1 MFGLGMAVGLMPRG
15 GGAADDPPP
24 ISVDAEADKSAVT
37 VGDLLTFSVTLRSDP
52 DIRPASLDFSGYF
65 KGFDLV
71 DSGTTEPERVEGQVQ
86 VIYWYRLRADQ
97 VGAHTIPSVPVTFT
111 APDPQRSDETIEGQI
126 LTPEVAIEVKSI
138 LYLQGEPTDI
148 RDIKSLLPISGGWI
162 NSFLFALALL
172 LVGLGLW
179 FWRRGRSKPSAVPA
193 PPAASLRPHELA
205 LKELRALNAKGWIE
219 QGRVREYYFE
229 LSEIFRRYLG
239 NRYAFPAIDWTTEEI
254 LQWLNRLPEANTQVR
269 LQVKSIL
276 QHSDQV
282 KFAKAIPSVSASN
295 HAMESILQFIQF
307 TRPPWSENAKT
318 SQA

>member
-1 MFGLGMAVGLMPRG
+1 MAVGLMPEG
-15 GGAADDPPP
+15 GSAADNPPPP
-24 ISVDAEADKSAVT
+24 ISVDAAADPSAVT

-71 DSGTTEPERVEGQVQ
+71 DSGTAEPERVEGQVQ
-86 VIYWYRLRADQ
+86 VVYWYRLRADQ
-97 VGAHTIPSVPVTFT
+97 VGAHTIASVPITFV
-111 APDPQRSDETIEGQI
+111 APDPQRSDEMIEGQI
-126 LTPEVAIEVKSI
+126 LTPEVIIEVKSI

-162 NSFLFALALL
+162 KYLLFALALL
-172 LVGLGLW
+172 SVGLGFW
-179 FWRRGRSKPSAVPA
+179 FWRRGGSKPSAVPA
-193 PPAASLRPHELA
+193 SPAASPRPHERA
-205 LKELRALNAKGWIE
+205 LKELQTLNAKGWIE
-219 QGRVREYYFE
+219 KGRIREYYFE

-254 LQWLNRLPEANTQVR
+254 LKWLNRLPEANTQVR

-282 KFAKAIPSVSASN
+282 KFAKAIPSINASN
-295 HAMESILQFIQF
+295 HAMKSVFQFIQS
-307 TRPPWSENAKT
+307 TQPWPENAKT
-318 SQA
+318 ARA